1 MAEGSATDLAVE
13 LAGVIGAMAP
23 GGRKPYGGG
32 MRERKCACGHTRG
45 HPEVAQD
52 AEYTLWGWI
61 QLSMLGITPLPERI
75 VFRCRRCGRSLGV
88 SRDPALLR
96 KRGMPDAI
104 DPKSPAEPDAEGGS
118 PPL

>member
-1 MAEGSATDLAVE
+1 
-13 LAGVIGAMAP
+13 
-23 GGRKPYGGG
+23 

-52 AEYTLWGWI
+52 PEYTLWGWI

-75 VFRCRRCGRSLGV
+75 VFRCRRCGKSLGV

-96 KRGMPDAI
+96 KRGMPDAPAAPPPPPPPTAASAPLPEPPAADKTKG
-104 DPKSPAEPDAEGGS
+104 DPSP
-118 PPL
+118 L

>member
-1 MAEGSATDLAVE
+1 MVTT
-13 LAGVIGAMAP
+13 
-23 GGRKPYGGG
+23 

-52 AEYTLWGWI
+52 PEYTLWGWI

-75 VFRCRRCGRSLGV
+75 VFRCRRCQKSLGV

-96 KRGMPDAI
+96 KRGMPDA
-104 DPKSPAEPDAEGGS
+104 PAAPAAPAEPAAS
-118 PPL
+118 PADPGASPEPAAPETSKGDPSAL

>member
-1 MAEGSATDLAVE
+1 MVTV
-13 LAGVIGAMAP
+13 
-23 GGRKPYGGG
+23 
-32 MRERKCACGHTRG
+32 MREKKCACGHTRG

-75 VFRCRRCGRSLGV
+75 VFRCRRCGKSLGV

-96 KRGMPDAI
+96 KRGMPDA
-104 DPKSPAEPDAEGGS
+104 PAPS
-118 PPL
+118 PPKDAAVTEAAPTSNAKDGASPL

>member
-1 MAEGSATDLAVE
+1 MRE
-13 LAGVIGAMAP
+13 
-23 GGRKPYGGG
+23 G

-61 QLSMLGITPLPERI
+61 QLSMLGVTPLPDRI
-75 VFRCRRCGRSLGV
+75 EFRCRRCGKSLGV

-96 KRGMPDAI
+96 NRSTPDA
-104 DPKSPAEPDAEGGS
+104 PSTPETKVDAEAKVDTKAEQEPRS
-118 PPL
+118 